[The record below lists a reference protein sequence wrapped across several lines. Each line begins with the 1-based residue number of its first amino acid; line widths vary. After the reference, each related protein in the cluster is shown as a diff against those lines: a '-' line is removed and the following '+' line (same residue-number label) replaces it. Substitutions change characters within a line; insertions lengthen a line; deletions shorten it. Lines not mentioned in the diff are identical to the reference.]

1 MIHQFKLN
9 GYNIILDVC
18 SGSVNLVDDVAYR
31 IIQLFCGEE
40 NGGICKIEGHP
51 DESEKL
57 EITEIIIKEFAHMD
71 DVNPDEV
78 KGVIGDV
85 EKLVENN
92 LLFTPD
98 IYREKLCG
106 AVKDTS
112 VIKALCLHVAHTC
125 NLNCEYCFA
134 AQGKFHGDSA
144 LMSLEVA
151 KKALDFLVENSG
163 SRRNLEV
170 DFFGGEPLLNWQVV
184 KDTVAYGRKLEKKYN
199 KHFRFTLTT
208 NGIGINEDVID
219 FANKEMDNVVLSLDG
234 RPEVHDYFRKF
245 IDGRGSYEEIIP
257 KFKKLVESRGKEKY
271 YIRGTFTG
279 LNKDFT
285 KDILHMANLGFDQ
298 LSMEP
303 VVCSPEESYALKDE
317 DLPELFSEYEKLA
330 VEMLERRRNGN
341 PFSFYHYMIDL
352 KNGPCVH
359 KRVAGCGSGCEYM
372 AVTPWG
378 DLYPCHQFVGDED
391 YKMGD
396 IWSGISNIK
405 KREEFSHCNI
415 YSRPE
420 CEDCWAKLYCSGGC
434 AANNY
439 HSAGSIEGIYEY
451 GCKVFKKRMECAIML
466 EVASQIENLD
476 Y

>member
-285 KDILHMANLGFDQ
+285 KDILHMANLGFEQ

-434 AANNY
+434 VANNY
-439 HSAGSIEGIYEY
+439 HSAGSIDGIYEY

>member
-31 IIQLFCGEE
+31 IIQLFCGEG
-40 NGGICKIEGHP
+40 NGGICKVEGHP
-51 DESEKL
+51 DEEEKG
-57 EITEIIIKEFAHMD
+57 EIINTVIKEFAHVED
-71 DVNPDEV
+71 INHNEV
-78 KGVIGDV
+78 KSIISDV
-85 EKLVENN
+85 EKLVKNK

-106 AVKDTS
+106 AVKDIS

-134 AQGKFHGDSA
+134 AQGKFHGNSA
-144 LMSLEVA
+144 VMSPDVA
-151 KKALDFLVENSG
+151 KKALDFLVKNSAG
-163 SRRNLEV
+163 RKNLEV

-184 KDTVAYGRKLEKKYN
+184 KETVAYGRELEKEYN

-234 RPEVHDYFRKF
+234 RPEVHDHFRKF
-245 IDGRGSYEEIIP
+245 LDGGGSYEEIIP
-257 KFKKLVESRGKEKY
+257 KFKKLVESRGGNKY

-285 KDILHMANLGFDQ
+285 KDIIHMADLGFDQ

-303 VVCSPEESYALKDE
+303 VVCSPEESYALKEE
-317 DLPELFSEYEKLA
+317 DLPEIFSEYEKLA
-330 VEMLERRRNGN
+330 MEMLERRRAGN

-396 IWSGISNIK
+396 IWSGISNVE
-405 KREEFSHCNI
+405 KREAFSHCNI
-415 YSRPE
+415 YSRSE

>member
-285 KDILHMANLGFDQ
+285 KDILHMANLGFEQ

-439 HSAGSIEGIYEY
+439 HSAGSIDGIYEY